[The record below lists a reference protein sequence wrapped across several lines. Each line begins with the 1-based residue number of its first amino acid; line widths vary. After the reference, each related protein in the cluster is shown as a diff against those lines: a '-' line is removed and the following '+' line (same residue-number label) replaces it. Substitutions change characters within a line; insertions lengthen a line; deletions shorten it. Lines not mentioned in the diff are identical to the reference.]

1 MRSIGGGGP
10 LPNTSL
16 KLRNNARNMRQA
28 MTPEEV
34 KLWVQLRHFNAR
46 GFHFRRQVPL
56 DGYILDFAEFA
67 HRLIIEIDGSQ
78 HGEPDGLRRDD
89 SRDAHFIRSGF
100 RVLRFWNIDINTAL
114 DGAVLKIEE
123 ALKEAPS
130 GAPRHLPRK
139 GGG

>member
-1 MRSIGGGGP
+1 M
-10 LPNTSL
+10 PNTSL
-16 KLRNNARNMRQA
+16 RLRNNARRLRQA

-67 HRLIIEIDGSQ
+67 HRLIIEVDGSQ

-89 SRDAHFIRSGF
+89 MRDAHFTRNGF

-130 GAPRHLPRK
+130 GAARHLPRK